1 MCIKVFDESKIPSGN
16 AMGKYTCSVSISFGI
31 CKNYGHLTFIK
42 MSQHQTSAFCLFST
56 IFSTLKC
63 NSLFSG
69 LVTNKSKNGCP
80 FLLFISSSL
89 LHVCIYFYL
98 HVHSFSHHLHLK
110 KDRKEDCVKVRV
122 NKWELVQI
130 SILRMRVVTVWTS

>member
-1 MCIKVFDESKIPSGN
+1 MKVKYPLAMPWANTLVAFQFLLAFAKIMDIWLLSRWANIKQVPSVYFQLFLVLWN
-16 AMGKYTCSVSISFGI
+16 
-31 CKNYGHLTFIK
+31 LT
-42 MSQHQTSAFCLFST
+42 LY
-56 IFSTLKC
+56 
-63 NSLFSG
+63 FSG

-89 LHVCIYFYL
+89 LHVCIYFSL
-98 HVHSFSHHLHLK
+98 DVHSFSHHLHLK
-110 KDRKEDCVKVRV
+110 KDRKEDCAKVRG